1 VSFVAPHD
9 NLNAMEWKFAGAA
22 TAGDGRVVFAP
33 TKAPGVGIFDS
44 TAAAGSQ
51 FTLVPF
57 VAPHDNLNLM
67 EWKFDGAATAGDGR
81 VVFAPLNS
89 GGVGVFDPTA
99 PPESC
104 FTFVDISAT
113 TLYPYPSPTHGKFSG
128 AATLDDGR
136 VVFAPYSAIGVGIFD
151 ATDNRFTW
159 VNISA
164 TSLDGIIER
173 FSGAAVAP
181 DGRVVFAPLSANGV
195 GILKLPPCSCCETTM
210 KSFGL
215 HTNECKVVS

>member
-1 VSFVAPHD
+1 
-9 NLNAMEWKFAGAA
+9 
-22 TAGDGRVVFAP
+22 
-33 TKAPGVGIFDS
+33 
-44 TAAAGSQ
+44 
-51 FTLVPF
+51 
-57 VAPHDNLNLM
+57 M
-67 EWKFDGAATAGDGR
+67 EWKFDGAASAGDGR

-99 PPESC
+99 PPESS
-104 FTFVDISAT
+104 FTFVDISPT
-113 TLYPYPSPTHGKFSG
+113 TLYPYPLPTHGKFSG

-151 ATDNRFTW
+151 ATANRFTW
-159 VNISA
+159 VNTSA